1 MGRISHFAG
10 IILIAAALLGLE
22 PTSGP
27 PVPLD
32 LPPAPSLTPPSVV
45 EPSPLLDSVASPPPP
60 AAAPTAAPGREIAG
74 ARVVIERLGID
85 LPLVWGDVGRDVPRD
100 NYAGA
105 TPERVALVFPGSAL
119 PGAGGNTY
127 IYSHARTGMFLT
139 LWNVQAG
146 DIVELRWPDGVL
158 RYTIQR
164 IVPRVDPTD
173 TSWLNPHGPERITLQ
188 TSTGPRASDPRFV
201 AVAGPTEGPQ

>member
-1 MGRISHFAG
+1 MSRIAQFAG

-22 PTSGP
+22 SSSGP
-27 PVPLD
+27 PAAVDLPAAATLAPFAAAPPPNPD
-32 LPPAPSLTPPSVV
+32 AVASPLPPAAT
-45 EPSPLLDSVASPPPP
+45 
-60 AAAPTAAPGREIAG
+60 PTAAPGREIAG
-74 ARVVIERLGID
+74 ARIVIARLSID
-85 LPLVWGDVGRDVPRD
+85 LPLVWGDLARDVPRD

-105 TPERVALVFPGSAL
+105 TPERAALVFPGSAL

-139 LWNVQAG
+139 LWNVRAG
-146 DIVELRWPDGVL
+146 DIVELRWPDGTL
-158 RYTIQR
+158 RYSIQR

-173 TSWLNPHGPERITLQ
+173 TSWLDPRGPERLTLQ

-201 AVAGPTEGPQ
+201 AVATPADGPQ